1 MNNISHLKNTAMKSF
16 FNKPAL
22 VLFSILCCLTLEN
35 VAQITPTIVDANLGV
50 AERSITKLK
59 NNLKKP
65 DKGGKGIN
73 VSISE
78 LRAILDRAEK
88 SGNSSI
94 FLFVVGMDKQDKGI
108 WQKLN
113 AGVNENDWDN
123 RPALILKYS
132 VKSKTL
138 NSFKNY
144 SGFINPFTM
153 AIGPGLKLPYQ
164 ASEFFALGALCPPPI
179 DCTLY

>member
-1 MNNISHLKNTAMKSF
+1 MNNISHLKNTAMKSIF
-16 FNKPAL
+16 SKPAMY
-22 VLFSILCCLTLEN
+22 FICILCCLTLEN
-35 VAQITPTIVDANLGV
+35 VAQITPTIIDANLGV

-88 SGNSSI
+88 SGNTSV
-94 FLFVVGMDKQDKGI
+94 FLFVVGMDKLDKVI

-113 AGVNENDWDN
+113 EGVNEKDWDN
-123 RPALILKYS
+123 RPALILKYTA
-132 VKSKTL
+132 KSTTL
-138 NSFKNY
+138 NSLKNY

-153 AIGPGLKLPYQ
+153 AIGPGLNLPYQ
-164 ASEFFALGALCPPPI
+164 GSEYFAIGALCPPPR